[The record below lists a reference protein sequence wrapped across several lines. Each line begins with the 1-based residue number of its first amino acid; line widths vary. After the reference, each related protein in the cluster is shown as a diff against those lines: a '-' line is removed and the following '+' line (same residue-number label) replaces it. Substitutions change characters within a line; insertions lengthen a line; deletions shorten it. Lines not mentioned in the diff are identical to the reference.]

1 MEDTFNRLPG
11 FSDFL
16 LVGLAKKGTV
26 GPDFQASRPWL
37 TGFSASLS
45 EIAERDKVAFFQNFI
60 YFIIII
66 YKCHKLK
73 IKLKGLGTHGRVW
86 GHVAGAGCMWQG
98 VGSCGRRWGHLARCG
113 HVKICQMSK
122 NQRS

>member
-1 MEDTFNRLPG
+1 MPPGLPG

-26 GPDFQASRPWL
+26 GPDFQASRPWV

-45 EIAERDKVAFFQNFI
+45 EIAERDKVTFFFQIFI

-66 YKCHKLK
+66 YKCHKLE
-73 IKLKGLGTHGRVW
+73 
-86 GHVAGAGCMWQG
+86 
-98 VGSCGRRWGHLARCG
+98 
-113 HVKICQMSK
+113 
-122 NQRS
+122 N